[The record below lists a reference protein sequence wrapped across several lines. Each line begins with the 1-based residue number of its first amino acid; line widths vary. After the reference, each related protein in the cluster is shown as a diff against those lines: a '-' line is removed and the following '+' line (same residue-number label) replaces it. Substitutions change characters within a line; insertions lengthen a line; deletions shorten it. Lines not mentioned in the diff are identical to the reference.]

1 MAYAIQT
8 KQQDI
13 VFIIQIDVLTKKIN
27 DTKNLNREG

>member
-8 KQQDI
+8 KQQDF